1 MKIITVIAE
10 QVSAEALNT
19 ALPADGVISV
29 TVSETQSFSR
39 TATSAGSYPGV
50 KVPQHF
56 TPAFRV
62 ELEVE
67 NSAVDRVLDGIA
79 FTRSAG
85 LFGKTRVR
93 LSDGSAIDDFATAR
107 SQAA

>member
-19 ALPADGVISV
+19 ALPAEGVISV

-39 TATSAGSYPGV
+39 TATSVGSYRGV

-56 TPAFRV
+56 TPVFRV

-67 NSAVDRVLDGIA
+67 NSAVDQVLEGIA

-85 LFGKTRVR
+85 LFGETRVR
-93 LSDGSAIDDFATAR
+93 LSDGSAINDFAAAR
-107 SQAA
+107 PLAA